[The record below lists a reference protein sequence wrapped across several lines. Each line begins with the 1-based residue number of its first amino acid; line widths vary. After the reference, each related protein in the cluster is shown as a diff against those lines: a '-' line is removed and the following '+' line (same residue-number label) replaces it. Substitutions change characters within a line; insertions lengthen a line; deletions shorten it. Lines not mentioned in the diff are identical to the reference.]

1 MSSRFLF
8 EDPSPE
14 EAELGDPSEGPSIT
28 LAEKGVCEGYEKY
41 GYNGEDFIS
50 LDVKQM
56 RYVPHTADAAP
67 IADIWNKRRDRIDF
81 VKHYFTK
88 ELPDYLRMA
97 APYLKTTVFP
107 DVYLLQKNSSSP
119 VVCLATGVNS
129 SAVTMTWRKNGQDL
143 HEDVDEGETVPNG
156 DGTFQKRISLKVE
169 TEEWKENQYHCV
181 VQHENWKT
189 MIIKNITE
197 DEIMHN
203 VQTFQWISHCVYDDQ
218 KGVCEGYEKYGYN
231 GEDFIS
237 LDVNQASYIPHT
249 ADAAPIAD
257 IWNKRRDRIGLVKH
271 YFTKELPD
279 YLRRAAPYLKT
290 TVFPDVYL
298 LQKNSS
304 SPVVCLATGV
314 NSSAVTMTWR
324 KNEQDLHEDVDEGE
338 TVPNGDGTF
347 QKRISLKV
355 ETEEWKENHYHCVVQ
370 HEKMM
375 IIKSITED
383 AIKHNLKHRTRVTAI
398 ISTIVF
404 LLLLLLLSFLRRL
417 HRGSPKSS

>member
-1 MSSRFLF
+1 MHLKREQEKMERGRKTLLFWLHVSCVFSCTSSVIHFHRALF
-8 EDPSPE
+8 TYTTG
-14 EAELGDPSEGPSIT
+14 LVT
-28 LAEKGVCEGYEKY
+28 
-41 GYNGEDFIS
+41 
-50 LDVKQM
+50 
-56 RYVPHTADAAP
+56 VPDC
-67 IADIWNKRRDRIDF
+67 
-81 VKHYFTK
+81 
-88 ELPDYLRMA
+88 M
-97 APYLKTTVFP
+97 
-107 DVYLLQKNSSSP
+107 
-119 VVCLATGVNS
+119 
-129 SAVTMTWRKNGQDL
+129 AVTFIDDVQITRYDSRSKTLTSSCGWVKTAMNEYWKYYEDLCTSVYKRQREAVSEFAVYVGKKQD
-143 HEDVDEGETVPNG
+143 
-156 DGTFQKRISLKVE
+156 
-169 TEEWKENQYHCV
+169 
-181 VQHENWKT
+181 
-189 MIIKNITE
+189 
-197 DEIMHN
+197 

-237 LDVNQASYIPHT
+237 LDVKQVSYIPHT

>member
-1 MSSRFLF
+1 NIGHKFL
-8 EDPSPE
+8 
-14 EAELGDPSEGPSIT
+14 L
-28 LAEKGVCEGYEKY
+28 
-41 GYNGEDFIS
+41 
-50 LDVKQM
+50 
-56 RYVPHTADAAP
+56 
-67 IADIWNKRRDRIDF
+67 
-81 VKHYFTK
+81 
-88 ELPDYLRMA
+88 
-97 APYLKTTVFP
+97 
-107 DVYLLQKNSSSP
+107 
-119 VVCLATGVNS
+119 
-129 SAVTMTWRKNGQDL
+129 
-143 HEDVDEGETVPNG
+143 
-156 DGTFQKRISLKVE
+156 
-169 TEEWKENQYHCV
+169 
-181 VQHENWKT
+181 
-189 MIIKNITE
+189 
-197 DEIMHN
+197 N

-279 YLRRAAPYLKT
+279 YLRRWLWSLLAKCKNIFTNVLI
-290 TVFPDVYL
+290 FPDVYL

-383 AIKHNLKHRTRVTAI
+383 RTLHITFIAHFPSIGKPFHNANNPL
-398 ISTIVF
+398 TIGF
-404 LLLLLLLSFLRRL
+404 LECSWFFICFTENKIYFKPL
-417 HRGSPKSS
+417 